1 MSGHAMS
8 RILYC
13 SANTFFAV
21 VSALVTSAF
30 LKSFIL
36 LACICPVAGTPALKN
51 LTRSSTNI
59 SLSTAFPPP
68 VSICMSFRISNLCP
82 SHGPGW
88 ISRHPTLVN
97 HPKFRVGWVKR
108 VRVTRV
114 CHIFKGR
121 HEIKDVAA
129 RHGWYASR
137 ILPNRKTCCGPN
149 PTHRQIT
156 NHNKQ

>member
-1 MSGHAMS
+1 MSGRAMS

-13 SANTFFAV
+13 FANKLFSV
-21 VSALVTSAF
+21 VSTLVASAF

-68 VSICMSFRISNLCP
+68 VSILMSFRISNLCP

-88 ISRHPTLVN
+88 ISRHPPIRHSSTTQNSELGGWRGWGWRGSVTFSKEGTRSRTLR
-97 HPKFRVGWVKR
+97 RVMVGTLAVFYQIAR
-108 VRVTRV
+108 P
-114 CHIFKGR
+114 
-121 HEIKDVAA
+121 VAVPTL
-129 RHGWYASR
+129 R
-137 ILPNRKTCCGPN
+137 IDK
-149 PTHRQIT
+149 
-156 NHNKQ
+156 